1 MNAQEMPGAEC
12 QVPNDGSVTGA
23 AGVPQSTIRDPQSTI
38 PQETFVLNL
47 GPQHP
52 AAHGVLRVLMTMDGE
67 WITRA
72 EPVIGYIHRMH
83 EKMGENRTWAKFLPN
98 TSRIDYLSAMH
109 YTHAFVGA
117 VERGAKIEVPPRAEY
132 LRVITSELNRI
143 ASHMVWWGALLSDL
157 GGLTPFLYAF
167 DDRELI
173 LDLLEGLCGARL
185 TYCYYR
191 FGGVCNDADDDF
203 LRGCRQFVRH
213 MPARLKLYHDLVTG
227 NIILRKRLE
236 GIGPISAEMCRK
248 YGATGPVI
256 RGAGVAYDVR
266 RVEPY
271 SIYPQFDFE
280 IPTFPQGDSMARYLV
295 RMAEMEQSLRIIDQ
309 ALDRIPAGPFQGKV
323 PRVLRLP
330 PGDYCYAVE
339 AARGRFLVRIVSD
352 GKDVPYRVRLR
363 TPSFSNLSLFEEASR
378 GMILPDALAM
388 MGTLDLVIPD
398 IDR

>member
-1 MNAQEMPGAEC
+1 MIAQPEAFP
-12 QVPNDGSVTGA
+12 TGESSRA
-23 AGVPQSTIRDPQSTI
+23 

-83 EKMGENRTWAKFLPN
+83 EKMGENRTWAQFLPN

-117 VERGAKIEVPPRAEY
+117 VERAAKIEVPPRAEY
-132 LRVITSELNRI
+132 ARVITSELNRI
-143 ASHMVWWGALLSDL
+143 SSHLVWWGALLLDL
-157 GGLTPFLYAF
+157 GGFTPILYAF
-167 DDRELI
+167 EDREKI

-191 FGGVCNDADDDF
+191 FGGLCNDVDDDF
-203 LRGCRQFVRH
+203 LNGTRKFVQEMR
-213 MPARLKLYHDLVTG
+213 PRLGMYRDLVTD
-227 NIILRKRLE
+227 NIILRKRLT

-266 RVEPY
+266 TIEPY
-271 SIYPQFDFE
+271 SVYPQFDFK
-280 IPTFPQGDSMARYLV
+280 IPVHPECDSMARYLV
-295 RMAEMEQSLRIIDQ
+295 RMDEMEQSLRIIEQ
-309 ALDRIPAGPFQGKV
+309 ALDRLPAGAFMGKV
-323 PRVLRLP
+323 PRVLKLP

-339 AARGRFLVRIVSD
+339 AARGRFMVRIVSD
-352 GKDVPYRVRLR
+352 GKDRPYRVKLR
-363 TPSFSNLSLFEEASR
+363 TPSFSNLSLYEEASR

-388 MGTLDLVIPD
+388 MGSLDLVIPD